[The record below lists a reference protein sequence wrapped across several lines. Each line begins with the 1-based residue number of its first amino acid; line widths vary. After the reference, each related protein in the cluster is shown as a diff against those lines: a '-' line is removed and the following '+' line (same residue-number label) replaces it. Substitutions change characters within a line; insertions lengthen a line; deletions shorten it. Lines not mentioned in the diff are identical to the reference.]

1 MAILSSHF
9 LNGADGT
16 HAGEVAVS
24 VWLLSD
30 GQERHLVFESKSEV
44 DGRFEEEIPVDTDA
58 NYEMVVDTGAYFRER
73 AQKQSSLQ
81 ICEKIVIRFRMP
93 DPSRRYHIPII
104 ISPNSY
110 SCWWSS

>member
-16 HAGEVAVS
+16 HAGKVAVS
-24 VWLLSD
+24 VWLLGD
-30 GQERHLVFESKSEV
+30 GQERHLVFKSQSEV

-73 AQKQSSLQ
+73 TQEQSSLQ